1 MLRIVGCTK
10 LYHVCTM
17 LQSIY
22 NFLKI
27 SSLLIFSEKEIDMYL
42 SPSTAS
48 TLDCH
53 HRDTSKSSTSLY

>member
-1 MLRIVGCTK
+1 
-10 LYHVCTM
+10 M